1 LAKAGALF
9 SYAQKQGGE
18 WWLKVYCDNEDCEYN
33 ESQLCVKH
41 EVYYVRRRCR
51 SFRRAS
57 TKRAA
62 ALMHSAYRS
71 GCRKQGGKHITT
83 DIRRVR

>member
-1 LAKAGALF
+1 MRRSKVV
-9 SYAQKQGGE
+9 SGG
-18 WWLKVYCDNEDCEYN
+18 LKVYCDNEDCEYN

-41 EVYYVRRRCR
+41 EVYYVRRQCR
-51 SFRRAS
+51 SFRKVSA
-57 TKRAA
+57 KRAA

-83 DIRRVR
+83 DVRRVR